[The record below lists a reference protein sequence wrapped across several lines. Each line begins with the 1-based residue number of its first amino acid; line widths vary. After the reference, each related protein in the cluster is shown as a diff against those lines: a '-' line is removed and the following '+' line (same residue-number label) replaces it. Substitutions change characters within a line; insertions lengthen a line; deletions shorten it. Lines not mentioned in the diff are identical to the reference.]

1 MSYSERVRCFDSI
14 TIRPEKST
22 ENGSKGSIDVKGH
35 SAFSFQEIFSYS
47 EKIKTDANL
56 AGLAMAASAI
66 NFSFFSRELVLDFP
80 VTPEDLKFIKE
91 MVRINNI
98 EVFINKICRRRYE
111 FFKRHVIPSNDEI
124 NLANAIGETSIT
136 ANNIIEN
143 DSTIKAGRGG
153 SMILSSGGKES
164 LLSMGIMKK
173 IGEDVHPFFFNESGS
188 HWLPAK
194 TSYEYFRNSG
204 YNPLKVW
211 SNTDRFYKKTLRN
224 MDILDKRQ
232 IERKTDTYPVQ
243 LFIFPVYLLSSLP
256 LVIKLGV
263 SNIIMGNEF
272 DDPLAME
279 LFNGINHFYGVY
291 DQTWDFA
298 TAFNEFLHNKNINS
312 SLWSIVYPVFGSMIE
327 KILIKEFPEL
337 FSLQRSC
344 HSCRSV
350 KGSIIPCGKCTKCLG
365 VRMFIEN
372 AGGDPSK
379 IYYENGGSQLMKE
392 VEKARM
398 RLDPDE
404 LHYLKQY
411 LVHSNRVSDHV
422 EGIHRMPGESMEF
435 SRTPE
440 GLRNT
445 FKEFFGKWTN
455 GTWELV
461 EGKWR
466 LIG

>member
-1 MSYSERVRCFDSI
+1 
-14 TIRPEKST
+14 
-22 ENGSKGSIDVKGH
+22 
-35 SAFSFQEIFSYS
+35 
-47 EKIKTDANL
+47 
-56 AGLAMAASAI
+56 I

-272 DDPLAME
+272 DDPLAM
-279 LFNGINHFYGVY
+279 
-291 DQTWDFA
+291 
-298 TAFNEFLHNKNINS
+298 
-312 SLWSIVYPVFGSMIE
+312 
-327 KILIKEFPEL
+327 
-337 FSLQRSC
+337 
-344 HSCRSV
+344 
-350 KGSIIPCGKCTKCLG
+350 
-365 VRMFIEN
+365 
-372 AGGDPSK
+372 
-379 IYYENGGSQLMKE
+379 
-392 VEKARM
+392 
-398 RLDPDE
+398 
-404 LHYLKQY
+404 
-411 LVHSNRVSDHV
+411 
-422 EGIHRMPGESMEF
+422 
-435 SRTPE
+435 
-440 GLRNT
+440 
-445 FKEFFGKWTN
+445 
-455 GTWELV
+455 
-461 EGKWR
+461 
-466 LIG
+466 